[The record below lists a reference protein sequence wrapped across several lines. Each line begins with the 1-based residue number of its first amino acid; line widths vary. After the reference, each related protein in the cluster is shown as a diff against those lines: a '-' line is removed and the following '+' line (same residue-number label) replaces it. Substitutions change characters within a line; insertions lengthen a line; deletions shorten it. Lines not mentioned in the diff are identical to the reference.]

1 MTLLKRKRPAGF
13 HQPTSNLLCGIAMS
27 MANDEF
33 AHSSIRRSAASG
45 SSSLYRRRFRPLAE
59 VLFHCVPLPLLAG
72 TISHY
77 VFSGQPDVGSKAAI
91 FPHTP
96 KDRSTS
102 PIGKSCVKTA
112 KSAVALAAGG
122 LIASFLTALPAA
134 AQEAP
139 AQTGTTQTAAAPP
152 PVFQSSG
159 ERTIRALEALAG
171 KGSPRAQY
179 ELAMRYEVG
188 KGVNRDERMAL
199 SLYCRAARQDYAE
212 AAYRAGR
219 MHMAGRGAVSKDE
232 ELGRSWLRRAAQL
245 GNEDAT
251 RMVKPVS
258 ASGKSATGK
267 APDRCEPPSVRWGVI
282 RMPPKEIR
290 AMVTKMAPSY
300 GLDPDLVLAV
310 IAVESGYRVDVVS
323 EKNAM
328 GLMQLIPETA
338 ERFGVTKPFD
348 PEQNLRGGMKY
359 LRWLLAYFDGN
370 VTLALAGYNAGEGA
384 VVQYKGVPPYRETQ
398 DYVVKVHSVY
408 PRRVHPHDPGVVRS
422 AGLPAAKQEEVAEL
436 SVSRS
441 GGASK
446 R

>member
-13 HQPTSNLLCGIAMS
+13 NQPTSNLLCGIAMS

-33 AHSSIRRSAASG
+33 AHSSFRRSTASG
-45 SSSLYRRRFRPLAE
+45 SSSVYRRRFRPLAE

-77 VFSGQPDVGSKAAI
+77 VFRGQPDVGSKAAI

-96 KDRSTS
+96 KDRSAS
-102 PIGKSCVKTA
+102 PIGKSCVKTV

-122 LIASFLTALPAA
+122 LIASFLTASPAM
-134 AQEAP
+134 AQDASAQP
-139 AQTGTTQTAAAPP
+139 AVQTATAQPP
-152 PVFQSSG
+152 AFQSST
-159 ERTIRALEALAG
+159 ERTIRALEALAS
-171 KGSPRAQY
+171 KGSARAQY

-199 SLYCRAARQDYAE
+199 SLYCRAARQDYPE

-232 ELGRSWLRRAAQL
+232 DLGRSWLRRAALL
-245 GNEDAT
+245 GNEDAAQ
-251 RMVKPVS
+251 MVKVGT
-258 ASGKSATGK
+258 GKSTAGK

-408 PRRVHPHDPGVVRS
+408 PRRVHPHDSSVARS

>member
-1 MTLLKRKRPAGF
+1 M
-13 HQPTSNLLCGIAMS
+13 
-27 MANDEF
+27 
-33 AHSSIRRSAASG
+33 
-45 SSSLYRRRFRPLAE
+45 
-59 VLFHCVPLPLLAG
+59 
-72 TISHY
+72 
-77 VFSGQPDVGSKAAI
+77 
-91 FPHTP
+91 
-96 KDRSTS
+96 
-102 PIGKSCVKTA
+102 
-112 KSAVALAAGG
+112 
-122 LIASFLTALPAA
+122 
-134 AQEAP
+134 AQETSA
-139 AQTGTTQTAAAPP
+139 QTAAAQPP
-152 PVFQSSG
+152 AFQSTG

-171 KGSPRAQY
+171 KGSARAQY

-232 ELGRSWLRRAAQL
+232 DLGRSWLRRAAQL
-245 GNEDAT
+245 GNEDAAQ
-251 RMVKPVS
+251 MVKPANATS
-258 ASGKSATGK
+258 KGASGKSAAGK

-384 VVQYKGVPPYRETQ
+384 VLQYKGVPPYRETQ

-436 SVSRS
+436 SVSRP
-441 GGASK
+441 GASTK

>member
-1 MTLLKRKRPAGF
+1 MTLLKRKRPAGS

-33 AHSSIRRSAASG
+33 VRSSIRSSAASG
-45 SSSLYRRRFRPLAE
+45 SSLLYRRRFRPLAE
-59 VLFHCVPLPLLAG
+59 VLFHYGPLPLLTG
-72 TISHY
+72 TLSHY
-77 VFSGQPDVGSKAAI
+77 VFRGQPDVGASAGI

-96 KDRSTS
+96 KDRPPS
-102 PIGKSCVKTA
+102 PIGETLVRTA
-112 KSAVALAAGG
+112 KTTSALAVGG
-122 LIASFLTALPAA
+122 LLACLLATAPAA
-134 AQEAP
+134 AQTKNSQGVP
-139 AQTGTTQTAAAPP
+139 D
-152 PVFQSSG
+152 
-159 ERTIRALEALAG
+159 RTVRALEALAN
-171 KGSPRAQY
+171 KGSARAQY

-188 KGVNRDERMAL
+188 KGVNRDERLAL
-199 SLYCRAARQDYAE
+199 SLYCRAARQDYPD

-219 MHMAGRGAVSKDE
+219 MHLAGRGAVSKDE
-232 ELGRSWLRRAAQL
+232 ELGRSWLRRAALL

-251 RMVKPVS
+251 QMVKPAS
-258 ASGKSATGK
+258 AKSK

-290 AMVTKMAPSY
+290 AMVTKMAPTY
-300 GLDPDLVLAV
+300 GLDPELVLAV

-422 AGLPAAKQEEVAEL
+422 AGLSAARQEEVAEL
-436 SVSRS
+436 NLPSRS
-441 GGASK
+441 GASTK

>member
-1 MTLLKRKRPAGF
+1 M
-13 HQPTSNLLCGIAMS
+13 
-27 MANDEF
+27 
-33 AHSSIRRSAASG
+33 
-45 SSSLYRRRFRPLAE
+45 
-59 VLFHCVPLPLLAG
+59 
-72 TISHY
+72 
-77 VFSGQPDVGSKAAI
+77 
-91 FPHTP
+91 
-96 KDRSTS
+96 
-102 PIGKSCVKTA
+102 
-112 KSAVALAAGG
+112 ALAAGG
-122 LIASFLTALPAA
+122 LIASFLMASPAMAQDAPDQTAVQMAA
-134 AQEAP
+134 
-139 AQTGTTQTAAAPP
+139 QTAAAQPP
-152 PVFQSSG
+152 AFQSSG

-171 KGSPRAQY
+171 KGSARAQY

-199 SLYCRAARQDYAE
+199 SLYCRAARQDYPE

-219 MHMAGRGAVSKDE
+219 MHLAGRGAVSKDE
-232 ELGRSWLRRAAQL
+232 ELGRSWLRRAALL
-245 GNEDAT
+245 GSEDAAQL
-251 RMVKPVS
+251 VKL
-258 ASGKSATGK
+258 ASTGKGAAGK

-290 AMVTKMAPSY
+290 AMVTKMAPTY

-408 PRRVHPHDPGVVRS
+408 PRRVHPHDSSVARS

>member
-33 AHSSIRRSAASG
+33 AHSSFRRSAASG

-59 VLFHCVPLPLLAG
+59 VLFHCAPLPLLAR

-77 VFSGQPDVGSKAAI
+77 VFRGQPDVGASALI

-96 KDRSTS
+96 KDRPTS
-102 PIGKSCVKTA
+102 PIVESRFKAVKTA
-112 KSAVALAAGG
+112 ATLAAGG
-122 LIASFLTALPAA
+122 LVASFLTVLPAV
-134 AQEAP
+134 AQETSA
-139 AQTGTTQTAAAPP
+139 QTAAAQPSA
-152 PVFQSSG
+152 FQSTG

-171 KGSPRAQY
+171 KGSARAQY

-232 ELGRSWLRRAAQL
+232 DLGRSWLRRAAQL
-245 GNEDAT
+245 GNEDAAQ
-251 RMVKPVS
+251 MVKPVNATS
-258 ASGKSATGK
+258 KGASGKSAAGK

-384 VVQYKGVPPYRETQ
+384 VLQYKGVPPYRETQ

-436 SVSRS
+436 NVSRP
-441 GGASK
+441 GASTK

>member
-1 MTLLKRKRPAGF
+1 MRVKAVK
-13 HQPTSNLLCGIAMS
+13 
-27 MANDEF
+27 
-33 AHSSIRRSAASG
+33 SAA
-45 SSSLYRRRFRPLAE
+45 
-59 VLFHCVPLPLLAG
+59 
-72 TISHY
+72 
-77 VFSGQPDVGSKAAI
+77 
-91 FPHTP
+91 
-96 KDRSTS
+96 
-102 PIGKSCVKTA
+102 
-112 KSAVALAAGG
+112 ALAAGG
-122 LIASFLTALPAA
+122 LIASFLTASPAM
-134 AQEAP
+134 AQDASV
-139 AQTGTTQTAAAPP
+139 QTAAAQPP
-152 PVFQSSG
+152 AFQSTT

-232 ELGRSWLRRAAQL
+232 ELGRSWLRRAALL
-245 GNEDAT
+245 GNEDAAQ
-251 RMVKPVS
+251 MVKPAS
-258 ASGKSATGK
+258 ASGKAAASK

>member
-1 MTLLKRKRPAGF
+1 MTLFKRKRPAGF
-13 HQPTSNLLCGIAMS
+13 HQPTSKILCGIAMS
-27 MANDEF
+27 MTSDEF
-33 AHSSIRRSAASG
+33 FHSSIRRSAASG
-45 SSSLYRRRFRPLAE
+45 SSSLYRWRFRPFVEA
-59 VLFHCVPLPLLAG
+59 LFHYGLLPLLPG

-77 VFSGQPDVGSKAAI
+77 VFRVQPHIGASAEF

-96 KDRSTS
+96 KDRLAP
-102 PIGKSCVKTA
+102 PIGESRFRTA
-112 KSAVALAAGG
+112 KATAALAIGG
-122 LIASFLTALPAA
+122 LLASLL
-134 AQEAP
+134 
-139 AQTGTTQTAAAPP
+139 AAAPATAQTQAYQGSP
-152 PVFQSSG
+152 D
-159 ERTIRALEALAG
+159 RNIRALEALAS
-171 KGSPRAQY
+171 KGSARAQH

-188 KGVNRDERMAL
+188 KGVNRDERLAL

-232 ELGRSWLRRAAQL
+232 ELGRSWLRRAALL

-251 RMVKPVS
+251 QLVKP
-258 ASGKSATGK
+258 ANAKSK
-267 APDRCEPPSVRWGVI
+267 IPDRCEPPSLRWGVI

-323 EKNAM
+323 NKNAM

-384 VVQYKGVPPYRETQ
+384 VLQYKGVPPYRETQ

-408 PRRVHPHDPGVVRS
+408 PRRVHPHDSGVVRS
-422 AGLPAAKQEEVAEL
+422 AGLPAAKLEEVAEL
-436 SVSRS
+436 STSSRTS
-441 GGASK
+441 TK

>member
-1 MTLLKRKRPAGF
+1 M
-13 HQPTSNLLCGIAMS
+13 
-27 MANDEF
+27 
-33 AHSSIRRSAASG
+33 
-45 SSSLYRRRFRPLAE
+45 
-59 VLFHCVPLPLLAG
+59 
-72 TISHY
+72 
-77 VFSGQPDVGSKAAI
+77 
-91 FPHTP
+91 
-96 KDRSTS
+96 
-102 PIGKSCVKTA
+102 
-112 KSAVALAAGG
+112 ALAAGG

-134 AQEAP
+134 AQEPSVQP
-139 AQTGTTQTAAAPP
+139 AVQTAAAPP

-171 KGSPRAQY
+171 KGSARAQY

-245 GNEDAT
+245 GNEDAAQ
-251 RMVKPVS
+251 MVKPAS
-258 ASGKSATGK
+258 ASGKSTAGK

-408 PRRVHPHDPGVVRS
+408 PRRVHPHDSSVVRS

>member
-1 MTLLKRKRPAGF
+1 M
-13 HQPTSNLLCGIAMS
+13 
-27 MANDEF
+27 
-33 AHSSIRRSAASG
+33 
-45 SSSLYRRRFRPLAE
+45 
-59 VLFHCVPLPLLAG
+59 
-72 TISHY
+72 
-77 VFSGQPDVGSKAAI
+77 
-91 FPHTP
+91 
-96 KDRSTS
+96 
-102 PIGKSCVKTA
+102 

-122 LIASFLTALPAA
+122 LIASFLTASPAM
-134 AQEAP
+134 AQDAP
-139 AQTGTTQTAAAPP
+139 DRTAIQTAAAQPP
-152 PVFQSSG
+152 AFQSSG

-171 KGSPRAQY
+171 KGSARAQY

-219 MHMAGRGAVSKDE
+219 MHLAGRGPVSKDE
-232 ELGRSWLRRAAQL
+232 ELGRSWLRRAALL
-245 GNEDAT
+245 GNEDAAQ
-251 RMVKPVS
+251 MVKL
-258 ASGKSATGK
+258 ASTGKGAAGK

-290 AMVTKMAPSY
+290 AMVTKMAPTY

-408 PRRVHPHDPGVVRS
+408 PRRVHPHDSSVARS

-441 GGASK
+441 GSASK